1 MEDVV
6 RRKEIDF
13 EIEKHQPAEL
23 NRLLEKFYAEVKN
36 KNGQDYE
43 QDSLRVMIA
52 ALDRHTLAS
61 GARSKTRPA
70 WQSLARPRFPGF
82 WPSLPGKCGLVK
94 PGKPGHG
101 QVFLATLAT
110 KVRLSRPC

>member
-1 MEDVV
+1 
-6 RRKEIDF
+6 
-13 EIEKHQPAEL
+13 L
-23 NRLLEKFYAEVKN
+23 NQTDETLNASDDSSFQVIKLKLLFIKVS
-36 KNGQDYE
+36 D
-43 QDSLRVMIA
+43 DL
-52 ALDRHTLAS
+52 TLAS

-70 WQSLARPRFPGF
+70 WQSLAKPGFLCF
-82 WPSLPGKCGLVK
+82 WPSLAGKWGLVK